1 MDSIPL
7 NISDHNMIFF
17 VKKKAT
23 IEKVKLSFEGRIYKD
38 YDAVKFKEELCTK
51 DVTNILASGSSPLA
65 WEMFRQLKD
74 ATLTPRFPV
83 KNIKT
88 RKPKNEWMSAEIIE
102 QIKYKDNLMIRAR
115 QTNSEEDWI
124 EARRAKNN
132 TKLLVAEIKSKCMRS
147 ALSDNRK
154 NNKAFWNTVKK
165 VLPST
170 KAGNGT
176 INLCSEDGSVI
187 PPMDTAKVINDFFI
201 NIASVLDVHKIP
213 LA

>member
-1 MDSIPL
+1 
-7 NISDHNMIFF
+7 
-17 VKKKAT
+17 
-23 IEKVKLSFEGRIYKD
+23 
-38 YDAVKFKEELCTK
+38 
-51 DVTNILASGSSPLA
+51 
-65 WEMFRQLKD
+65 
-74 ATLTPRFPV
+74 
-83 KNIKT
+83 
-88 RKPKNEWMSAEIIE
+88 
-102 QIKYKDNLMIRAR
+102 
-115 QTNSEEDWI
+115 
-124 EARRAKNN
+124 
-132 TKLLVAEIKSKCMRS
+132 MRS